1 MIYWH
6 GKMLKLMIAKWQK
19 VVSENGANFK
29 RIHLWIYAQGN
40 ILQISPN
47 FFFLKRKWLILHIGI
62 AHLFYFLINTI
73 LVEKIYLCIVWKVF
87 IMCMYSFLREND
99 TFIKSFS
106 YSCRNWRIKI
116 NLDFYIKHEKIVEI
130 LFQKNVQAWL
140 EKKQKKMPSVIFMY
154 LFIHSFTYF

>member
-1 MIYWH
+1 MLNDKRWFQRTVPISKEYIYESMPRETFYRYH
-6 GKMLKLMIAKWQK
+6 
-19 VVSENGANFK
+19 
-29 RIHLWIYAQGN
+29 
-40 ILQISPN
+40 QI

-116 NLDFYIKHEKIVEI
+116 NWDFYIKHEKIVEI

>member
-1 MIYWH
+1 
-6 GKMLKLMIAKWQK
+6 
-19 VVSENGANFK
+19 
-29 RIHLWIYAQGN
+29 
-40 ILQISPN
+40 
-47 FFFLKRKWLILHIGI
+47 
-62 AHLFYFLINTI
+62 
-73 LVEKIYLCIVWKVF
+73 
-87 IMCMYSFLREND
+87 MCMYSFLREND